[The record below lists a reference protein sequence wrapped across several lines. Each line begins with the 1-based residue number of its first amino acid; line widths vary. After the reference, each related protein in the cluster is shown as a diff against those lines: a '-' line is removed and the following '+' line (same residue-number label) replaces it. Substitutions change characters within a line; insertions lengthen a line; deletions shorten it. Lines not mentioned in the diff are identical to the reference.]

1 MTAVLRGG
9 ERSRGMELERA
20 RTLLTELADGVD
32 PLTGECLPSD
42 SVCNRPEIIRALH
55 CVLQHTAGGQ
65 KRPSPPNAGKPW
77 TEADDSALLQ
87 MYDAGS
93 DVGELKTHF
102 QRSRTAIIPP
112 RQGAARGAA
121 AMKSTRLAAK
131 AASRVL

>member
-55 CVLQHTAGGQ
+55 
-65 KRPSPPNAGKPW
+65 
-77 TEADDSALLQ
+77 
-87 MYDAGS
+87 
-93 DVGELKTHF
+93 
-102 QRSRTAIIPP
+102 
-112 RQGAARGAA
+112 
-121 AMKSTRLAAK
+121 
-131 AASRVL
+131 